1 MAATSAVPAQ
11 RGQIHRHH
19 PKAAAISRWRPILT
33 GTTRAWHRSQV
44 PGLSRDSAGAATSV
58 PTATQRGQGS
68 GPRPASG
75 KSNLVFP
82 MEIKPRAAGRELGLA
97 RAPLLQAGD
106 CGCSCRCWLSLPSF
120 APGSTVLDG
129 NLPPGPGKC

>member
-44 PGLSRDSAGAATSV
+44 PGLSRDSAGAATSLSPQRHSGDKAPV
-58 PTATQRGQGS
+58 PAPPRGNQTS
-68 GPRPASG
+68 
-75 KSNLVFP
+75 
-82 MEIKPRAAGRELGLA
+82 
-97 RAPLLQAGD
+97 
-106 CGCSCRCWLSLPSF
+106 CSPW
-120 APGSTVLDG
+120 
-129 NLPPGPGKC
+129 K